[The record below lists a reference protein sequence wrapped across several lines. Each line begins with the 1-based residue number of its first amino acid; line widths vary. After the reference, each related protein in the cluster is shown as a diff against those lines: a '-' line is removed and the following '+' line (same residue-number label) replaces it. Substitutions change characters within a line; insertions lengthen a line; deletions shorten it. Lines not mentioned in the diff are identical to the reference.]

1 MDLEGQLLMGE
12 KRNKFQLQGKVV
24 SNSSGHRSFWQK
36 QMDPVGKHQAVRSA
50 KPKMVPCDVP

>member
-1 MDLEGQLLMGE
+1 MRER
-12 KRNKFQLQGKVV
+12 KNTFQLQGKVV

-50 KPKMVPCDVP
+50 RPKMIPCDVL